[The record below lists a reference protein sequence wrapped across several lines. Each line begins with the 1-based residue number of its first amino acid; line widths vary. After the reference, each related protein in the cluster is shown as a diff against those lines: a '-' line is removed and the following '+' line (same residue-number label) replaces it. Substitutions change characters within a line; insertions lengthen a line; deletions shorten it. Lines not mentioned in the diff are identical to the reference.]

1 MGQIWMPQYWYR
13 SSYALVL
20 GMLWKFQER
29 NVKALLEKRNIFLVC
44 PLICVLLF
52 LFFRKV
58 GFKDATPIFTCAAF
72 ACLMYTFPM
81 NKVNSVVSSLSKI
94 SYEVYLL
101 QGIPIHFVLSASI

>member
-1 MGQIWMPQYWYR
+1 MFVGVTIKSILNTNTNGQIWMPQYWYR
-13 SSYALVL
+13 NSYALVL
-20 GMLWKFQER
+20 GMLWKFQEK

-72 ACLMYTFPM
+72 A
-81 NKVNSVVSSLSKI
+81 
-94 SYEVYLL
+94 
-101 QGIPIHFVLSASI
+101 